1 MQVWFFLVNDLGV
14 EREKTV
20 AETMLGCLSKLK
32 WLSVEHSETS
42 VNVVRLP
49 SIHVGKLKYG
59 YTDAFGYNKC
69 KLDFT
74 LGGAFMARCM
84 KGEIEV

>member
-20 AETMLGCLSKLK
+20 AELMLGCLPKLK
-32 WLSVEHSETS
+32 WSIVEPSETS
-42 VNVVRLP
+42 MSIVRLP
-49 SIHVGKLKYG
+49 VIHVGKLKYG

-74 LGGAFMARCM
+74 LGRAVMARCM

>member
-1 MQVWFFLVNDLGV
+1 
-14 EREKTV
+14 
-20 AETMLGCLSKLK
+20 MLGCLPKVK
-32 WLSVEHSETS
+32 WLAIKPFETS
-42 VNVVRLP
+42 VNVVRLH

-59 YTDAFGYNKC
+59 YRDAFGYNKC
-69 KLDFT
+69 KLDST